1 MADEMTTTNSG
12 GPMANDAIQEA
23 VDNLRQV
30 MLDNDMDE
38 GTVDALLHAATPNQI
53 SLVGNIADLNRLGA
67 LVADPDTDNSGA
79 LEAAIAEHIPPAPVI
94 DGEPVTGASS
104 PNAGNGNGDDLN
116 AMTKAELQAKA
127 DEQGV
132 DVPSGATKA
141 ELVAALGG

>member
-1 MADEMTTTNSG
+1 MPNQE
-12 GPMANDAIQEA
+12 IQEA

-53 SLVGNIADLNRLGA
+53 NLVGNLADLNRLGA
-67 LVADPDTDNSGA
+67 IVADPDTDNADA
-79 LEAAIAEHIPPAPVI
+79 LKAAITDHIPPAPVI

-104 PNAGNGNGDDLN
+104 PNGDTGDGDDLN
-116 AMTKAELQAKA
+116 AMTKAELQARA
-127 DEQGV
+127 DAEGV

>member
-1 MADEMTTTNSG
+1 MMADEMTATNTG
-12 GPMANDAIQEA
+12 GPMANEEIQAA

-53 SLVGNIADLNRLGA
+53 NLVGNLADLNRLGA
-67 LVADPDTDNSGA
+67 IVADPDTDNADA
-79 LEAAIAEHIPPAPVI
+79 LEAAIADHIPPAPVI

-104 PNAGNGNGDDLN
+104 PNGGTGDDLN
-116 AMTKAELQAKA
+116 AMTKAELQARA
-127 DEQGV
+127 DAEGV